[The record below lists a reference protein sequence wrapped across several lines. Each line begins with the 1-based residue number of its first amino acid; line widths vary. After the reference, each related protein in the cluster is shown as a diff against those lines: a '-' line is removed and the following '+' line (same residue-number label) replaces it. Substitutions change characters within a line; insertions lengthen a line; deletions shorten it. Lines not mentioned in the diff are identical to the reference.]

1 MEEALEFEEK
11 ESKTQSLRR
20 VNDLGKYNVIAGQG

>member
-11 ESKTQSLRR
+11 VRQSLRR
-20 VNDLGKYNVIAGQG
+20 VNDLGKYNIIAGQG